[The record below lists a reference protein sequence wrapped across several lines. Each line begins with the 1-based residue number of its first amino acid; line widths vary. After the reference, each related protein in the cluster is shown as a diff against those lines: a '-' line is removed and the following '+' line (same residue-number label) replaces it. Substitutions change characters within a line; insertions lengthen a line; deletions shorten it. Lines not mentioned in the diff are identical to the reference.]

1 MSLSL
6 TIDLNDHDLEH
17 FASAL
22 KAAQK
27 KAENK
32 SADEIINAAAALLTD
47 AQKVKTPDFIQARL
61 ERLDD
66 MIAMVRDE
74 GWHLDEEDRQHVLSA
89 LVYFA
94 DPSDVIP
101 DHVQVL
107 GYLDDAIMI
116 ELSVRE
122 LKHELDA
129 YDDFCE
135 YREREANKRGI
146 EPSAVGRTDWLDS
159 RRDELVERMHARR
172 SRDTSAGFGIGYG
185 GSSGYGSPASY
196 SSRRAWRPGLFRVR

>member
-1 MSLSL
+1 MPLSL
-6 TIDLNDHDLEH
+6 TIELSKKDTEH
-17 FASAL
+17 FTNAL

-27 KAENK
+27 AAEGK
-32 SADEIINAAAALLTD
+32 SADEIVSAAAKLLEH
-47 AQKVKTPDFIQARL
+47 AQGVSTPDFIRERL

-94 DPSDVIP
+94 DPSDIIP
-101 DHVQVL
+101 DHVEVL

-116 ELSVRE
+116 ELCVRE
-122 LKHELDA
+122 LRHELDA
-129 YDDFCE
+129 YDEFCE
-135 YREREANKRGI
+135 FREREAKKRGI
-146 EPSAVGRTDWLDS
+146 DPSAVGRADWLDS

-172 SRDTSAGFGIGYG
+172 QRDGGEFGIGYG
-185 GSSGYGSPASY
+185 SSSGYGRPAY
-196 SSRRAWRPGLFRVR
+196 ARAWRPSLFRFK

>member
-17 FASAL
+17 FAQAL
-22 KAAQK
+22 EAARKAA
-27 KAENK
+27 ADK
-32 SADEIINAAAALLTD
+32 SPEQIVEAASSLLEG
-47 AQKVKTPDFIQARL
+47 AQQVRVPDFIRERL

-66 MIAMVRDE
+66 LIAMIRDE
-74 GWHLDEEDRQHVLSA
+74 GWHLDEEDRQQVLSA

-94 DPSDVIP
+94 DPKDVIP

-116 ELSVRE
+116 ELCVRE
-122 LKHELDA
+122 LRHELEA
-129 YDDFCE
+129 YDDFCD
-135 YREREANKRGI
+135 YREREAGKRGI
-146 EPSAVGRTDWLDS
+146 APAEVGRTEWLDS

-172 SRDTSAGFGIGYG
+172 QRGGGEAFGIGYG
-185 GSSGYGSPASY
+185 SSSGYGRAAY
-196 SSRRAWRPGLFRVR
+196 SRAWRPSLFRFK

>member
-1 MSLSL
+1 MSLTL

-17 FASAL
+17 FAAAL
-22 KAAQK
+22 KNAQQAA
-27 KAENK
+27 AGR
-32 SADEIINAAAALLTD
+32 SADEIVAAAAKLLED
-47 AQKVKTPDFIQARL
+47 AQKSKAPDFIGDRL
-61 ERLDD
+61 VRLDD

-94 DPSDVIP
+94 DPTDLIP

-116 ELSVRE
+116 ELCVRE

-129 YDDFCE
+129 YDDFCDF
-135 YREREANKRGI
+135 REREAKKRGI

-159 RRDELVERMHARR
+159 RRDELVERMHTRR
-172 SRDTSAGFGIGYG
+172 QRDGGTGFGHGYG
-185 GSSGYGSPASY
+185 GSSGYAKAGY
-196 SSRRAWRPGLFRVR
+196 SRAWRPGMFRVR

>member
-6 TIDLNDHDLEH
+6 TIDLNDQDLAH
-17 FASAL
+17 FTGALQASR
-22 KAAQK
+22 KAA
-27 KAENK
+27 EGK
-32 SADEIINAAAALLTD
+32 SPEDIVQAAAALLEG
-47 AQKVKTPDFIQARL
+47 AQQVKTPDFIRERL

-74 GWHLDEEDRQHVLSA
+74 GWHLDEADLQHVLSA

-94 DPSDVIP
+94 DPKDVIP

-116 ELSVRE
+116 ELCVRE
-122 LKHELDA
+122 LRHELEA

-135 YREREANKRGI
+135 YREREATRRGI

-172 SRDTSAGFGIGYG
+172 ERSGGGEFGIGYG
-185 GSSGYGSPASY
+185 GSSGYGRPAY
-196 SSRRAWRPGLFRVR
+196 SRAWRPSLFRFK